1 MIHKLFIAFKALNKR
16 LGLSAYW
23 PLLVLVG
30 YTFAG
35 AAVFRHFELEK
46 DIVRR
51 QAYRVLKRMLEI
63 QCMEKESVRYNNNLQ
78 TRHTKEALYWLID
91 FLNLTQVIEERSEQS
106 PWSWIGALFYSCQL
120 SSTIGYGL
128 PVANT
133 EEGRW
138 ASMVYILFG
147 IPIFLLFLKDV
158 GKVLSRALRKLYK
171 RMRSAKKKLPDARR
185 MSAPVQAIYNL
196 SINPLAM
203 LGQDLMTNIEQTQQK
218 RQEEEDA
225 NSESSDST
233 SSKKP
238 TGILKKPAD
247 GAEVEGQ
254 KPAEEQQKTH
264 KKKGNIP
271 IALALTIL
279 IIWIVFSSALF
290 CLWEHEWT
298 FGMSIYF
305 YFVSISTVG
314 LGDIML
320 VNFILI
326 LIGLALLS
334 MSINLIQDWIER
346 LIEQLL
352 QEYIEEIEKIAAVV
366 TNGDDFVEDS
376 VAPFEVGMTDALTVP
391 LTTIAH
397 DDHRGGLW
405 EMGRTAKDWV
415 ADKIASNLLIE
426 RLDPHRYSDDES
438 SSSESSGSESETD
451 ETEADVV
458 DESLK
463 EVVVDN
469 HKDTTNEEAPLN
481 PALLGVRKSSHVS
494 TSTRGTLGRGAD
506 AVSRASTKG
515 KHKKEKKH
523 KKPLGLRQWNPLF
536 AYNMPTIRAIQAI
549 ETVKARTNRDADLKS
564 RIFAKFATN
573 PRITRLVHDRPPPP
587 TKMVSFSVQ
596 TSPIVEQRAGGR
608 PQRIGAYA
616 NVLGSMDSFSSGVN
630 ANNGNGNDS
639 ATLKS
644 FDIDSLCS
652 SAYYDVHFGGYA
664 SDSIPHCLAGS
675 QQNTPPMNGAAGAAA
690 RPTAAAARRPT
701 IAPAITFDRSSG
713 SPPDF
718 AAPAASS
725 GHRTAA
731 YRRFSTVNCLPI
743 PTTAADRVREL
754 PLLHSRMPVHRCPSC
769 SNVATDT
776 PVEAETVQR
785 VHDICGIMPSDFL
798 QHHHKQRPARRPE
811 SIVSDYDNT
820 KSSASPPQSLAR
832 APADPTADRTAAA
845 FKSNIPKL
853 RRSKRLDDSGIS
865 GDVPS
870 SEAPAAADPAARKSS
885 SASDR

>member
-51 QAYRVLKRMLEI
+51 QAYRESTEYAFNQVLKRMLEI

-247 GAEVEGQ
+247 GAEAEGQ

-314 LGDIML
+314 LGDIVPRAFNMASLDLEASFHSVRLQML

-391 LTTIAH
+391 
-397 DDHRGGLW
+397 
-405 EMGRTAKDWV
+405 
-415 ADKIASNLLIE
+415 
-426 RLDPHRYSDDES
+426 
-438 SSSESSGSESETD
+438 SESSGSESETD

-469 HKDTTNEEAPLN
+469 HKDATNEEAPLN

-573 PRITRLVHDRPPPP
+573 PRITRLVDDRPPPP

-608 PQRIGAYA
+608 PQRIGAYGA
-616 NVLGSMDSFSSGVN
+616 GVLGSMDSFSSGVN

-690 RPTAAAARRPT
+690 RASAAAARRPAV
-701 IAPAITFDRSSG
+701 APAITFDRSSG

-718 AAPAASS
+718 AAPPAPST
-725 GHRTAA
+725 GHRAAA
-731 YRRFSTVNCLPI
+731 YRRFSTANCLPI

-798 QHHHKQRPARRPE
+798 QHHHKQPPARRPD

-832 APADPTADRTAAA
+832 PPADPAAA

-870 SEAPAAADPAARKSS
+870 DAAAADPARKSS
-885 SASDR
+885 SGSDR